1 MREVGLKFPVIIN
14 YSHIIQKN
22 TKAIHFN
29 AIHLKTFDG
38 NHSEIINF
46 SILTSRALPKGLYR
60 LFWIVLADEFWLA
73 VKLYRHTGTN

>member
-29 AIHLKTFDG
+29 AIHLKAFDG
-38 NHSEIINF
+38 NHSEIIHF
-46 SILTSRALPKGLYR
+46 FILTSRALPKGLYR
-60 LFWIVLADEFWLA
+60 LFWTVLADEDF
-73 VKLYRHTGTN
+73 G